1 MLTLSEAHDLL
12 SESLEEESR
21 TDELLTKIA
30 DKEANA
36 KAAQVP
42 KE

>member
-1 MLTLSEAHDLL
+1 MLGINDAYDLL
-12 SESLEEESR
+12 TQSLEEESR
-21 TDELLTKIA
+21 TDELLTRIA

-36 KAAQVP
+36 RAARVP